1 MVDAVILLTELTV
14 MALALELIC
23 LEVSVGPSWRQIAS
37 LEHERIVG
45 LGQSLTPSQGEL
57 LDNSRIRQLAD
68 WTTRR
73 LDDSRTGHL
82 AD

>member
-14 MALALELIC
+14 TALALELIC

-45 LGQSLTPSQGEL
+45 LGQSLGITPCGNWTTRGFA
-57 LDNSRIRQLAD
+57 NSRIANSRTGQLAD
-68 WTTRR
+68 
-73 LDDSRTGHL
+73 
-82 AD
+82 